1 MIATVKIAISRF
13 KKDKIPCQIT
23 SQLLQHAK
31 LHFLIH
37 HQTTHFHEEYSL
49 LQSQKELPKTS
60 KLLNLCPLF
69 DTETNTIR
77 VGGRL
82 SQGNFLEEK
91 KFPFLVK
98 ANSNFASLILQHFHE
113 ATLHGGGQ
121 LTLNTSREE
130 YWIPKGKN
138 LVTKIIKNCVKCSRF
153 SNEIPAQVMAD
164 LPAERIIESRPFTNT
179 GIDLAGPLTTKP
191 DNKTYIAVFVC
202 FTTKATHLEIVQD
215 LTKESCISALK
226 QFIGRRGKPE
236 KIFSD
241 NGTNFIGVRNDLL
254 KMQSL
259 FSKENTKDSI
269 SNFIS
274 QKGIEWVTIPPRA
287 PHFGGL
293 WEAVVKSMKRHLRR
307 TVGLQKLSYEE
318 LNTFIIQIEASLNS
332 RPITAMSND
341 PNDLRPLT
349 PAHFLIGTHMEQIP
363 QGCKGKDISMNQRFN
378 LLEKLKS
385 SFWSS
390 WHRDYLVT
398 LQIRK
403 KWLTAGPKFAVGD
416 LVLLAE
422 DNIPALKWKMARIQ
436 KLFSGNDDVNRV
448 AELKTANGNLIRP
461 IIKLRRLP
469 ITYGEPQSNRG

>member
-1 MIATVKIAISRF
+1 
-13 KKDKIPCQIT
+13 
-23 SQLLQHAK
+23 
-31 LHFLIH
+31 
-37 HQTTHFHEEYSL
+37 
-49 LQSQKELPKTS
+49 
-60 KLLNLCPLF
+60 
-69 DTETNTIR
+69 
-77 VGGRL
+77 
-82 SQGNFLEEK
+82 
-91 KFPFLVK
+91 
-98 ANSNFASLILQHFHE
+98 
-113 ATLHGGGQ
+113 
-121 LTLNTSREE
+121 
-130 YWIPKGKN
+130 
-138 LVTKIIKNCVKCSRF
+138 
-153 SNEIPAQVMAD
+153 
-164 LPAERIIESRPFTNT
+164 
-179 GIDLAGPLTTKP
+179 
-191 DNKTYIAVFVC
+191 
-202 FTTKATHLEIVQD
+202 
-215 LTKESCISALK
+215 
-226 QFIGRRGKPE
+226 
-236 KIFSD
+236 
-241 NGTNFIGVRNDLL
+241 
-254 KMQSL
+254 MQSL

-293 WEAVVKSMKRHLRR
+293 WEAAVKSMKRHLRR

-318 LNTFIIQIEASLNS
+318 LNTFIIQIEAILNS
-332 RPITAMSND
+332 RPITAMAND

-403 KWLTAGPKFAVGD
+403 KWLSAGPKFAVGD

-436 KLFSGNDDVNRV
+436 KLFSDNDDVNRV